1 MSEIRRR
8 EDSDVYADDLIS
20 QLLSAATDNAKEL
33 ILARINAD
41 TKLARCYLYLIM
53 LGFDINDIVAF
64 MTSKTA
70 SLINELSTSNMFDD
84 YLYNVSVNTAIN
96 IL

>member
-1 MSEIRRR
+1 
-8 EDSDVYADDLIS
+8 
-20 QLLSAATDNAKEL
+20 
-33 ILARINAD
+33 
-41 TKLARCYLYLIM
+41 M